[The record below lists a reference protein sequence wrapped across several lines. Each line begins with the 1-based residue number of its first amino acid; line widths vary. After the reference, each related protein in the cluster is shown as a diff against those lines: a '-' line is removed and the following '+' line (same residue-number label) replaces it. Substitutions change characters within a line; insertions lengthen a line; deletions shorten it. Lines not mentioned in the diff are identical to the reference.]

1 MNDADLLNE
10 RIYRFPN
17 SAVTIDG
24 KKANMFEVLTEYP
37 NKQLEHSLE
46 SIVQKIDME
55 EIFALIES
63 IEPISVE
70 QKDFYKLYI
79 EERKKKLLDT
89 AIMHR
94 KKLMK

>member
-1 MNDADLLNE
+1 
-10 RIYRFPN
+10 
-17 SAVTIDG
+17 
-24 KKANMFEVLTEYP
+24 MFEVLTEYP

-55 EIFALIES
+55 ALFALIDS
-63 IEPISVE
+63 IDPIAVE

-94 KKLMK
+94 KNR